1 MQMKKCFAEMVIS
14 LKMKLTG
21 KNRIQMTQVEN
32 KFGLT
37 YSQILATLTLA
48 ITIIAIWVTLNSRL
62 AKVEAEVVNLKT
74 QSANTNDYIETLRRE
89 QRENFM
95 KLSDKMDILIETG
108 NGYKENR
115 H

>member
-21 KNRIQMTQVEN
+21 NNRIQMTQVEN

-37 YSQILATLTLA
+37 YTQIIATLTL
-48 ITIIAIWVTLNSRL
+48 IISIVAIWVTLNSRL
-62 AKVEAEVVNLKT
+62 AKVEAEVTNLKT
-74 QSANTNDYIETLRRE
+74 QSENTNNFIEILRRE

-95 KLSDKMDILIETG
+95 KLNDKMDILIETG